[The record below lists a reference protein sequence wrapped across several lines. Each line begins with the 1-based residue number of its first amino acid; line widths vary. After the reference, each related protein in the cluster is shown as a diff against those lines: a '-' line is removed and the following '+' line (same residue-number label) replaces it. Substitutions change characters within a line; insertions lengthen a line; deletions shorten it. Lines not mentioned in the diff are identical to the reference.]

1 MWELGVEVVFLPP
14 TVQLSSP
21 GQWAEGQEEGAESRA
36 EACWE
41 RWRSGQGARL
51 KGGGEE
57 RH

>member
-1 MWELGVEVVFLPP
+1 MEVVFLPP